1 MKHTDVPIVV
11 TQPFKVSRNRLWEA
25 ITQVTQLTQW
35 FFENIEA
42 FEPQVGFKTQFRVQ
56 VEDRIF
62 THLWEIIEVVP
73 QHKIT
78 YNWRYQE
85 YPGDSF
91 VTFEIIE
98 HEVNLILRLTTKVVA
113 DFPDTVSEFTRE
125 SCIGGWQYFIQ
136 ERLPAYLKQ

>member
-1 MKHTDVPIVV
+1 MKNTDVPIVV
-11 TQPFKVSRNRLWEA
+11 TQPFQVSRNRLWEA
-25 ITQVTQLTQW
+25 ITQVSKMTQW
-35 FFENIEA
+35 FFENIKA
-42 FEPQVGFKTQFRVQ
+42 FEPQVGFKTQFKVQ

-62 THLWEIIEVVP
+62 THLWKITEVVP

-78 YNWRYQE
+78 YNWQYQE

-98 HEVNLILRLTTKVVA
+98 HEENLILRLTTNVVA
-113 DFPDTVSEFTRE
+113 DFPDTVPEFTRE